1 MTASDLPLLPDGLCP
16 LPHLGVLRAQGDD
29 AANFLH
35 NQLTQDVLLL
45 RPDQARLAAWCNAK
59 GRMLASFVVC
69 KPSADEVLLICRRDV
84 LPAVLKR
91 LSMFVLRAKVRLS
104 DASDEHPLF
113 GLTGTALTALASTT
127 KPWQRVAL
135 GDGAQVLTLYPAQGQ
150 ARGLWLAPAGLT
162 PPAGPTLSAEQWAY
176 GEVMSG
182 VAWVGQP
189 NVEAFVPQMLNYESV
204 DGVNFKKG
212 CYPGQEVVARSQFR
226 GTLKRRAFIVQA
238 EVPMHEA
245 QEVFSSLDAEQ
256 PCGRVAQVA
265 SLSGCHVGIAE
276 LQLAALD
283 GASLHLG
290 NASGPLLQRLPLP
303 YPLRDDL

>member
-1 MTASDLPLLPDGLCP
+1 MTATDLPPLPDGLCP
-16 LPHLGVLRAQGDD
+16 LPHLGVLRAQGED
-29 AANFLH
+29 AASFLH
-35 NQLTQDVLLL
+35 NQLTQDVILLK
-45 RPDQARLAAWCNAK
+45 PDQARLAAWCNAK

-69 KPSADEVLLICRRDV
+69 RPASDEVLLVCRRDV
-84 LPAVLKR
+84 LANVLKR
-91 LSMFVLRAKVRLS
+91 LSMFVLRAKVRLT
-104 DASDEHPLF
+104 DASNEHALF
-113 GLTGTALTALASTT
+113 GLVGSSLIALAPQAS
-127 KPWQRVAL
+127 PWQRVAL
-135 GDGAQVLTLYPAQGQ
+135 DDGAQVLTHYPAQGQ
-150 ARGLWLAPAGLT
+150 RRGLWLAPAGVI

-182 VAWVGQP
+182 VAWVGQS
-189 NVEAFVPQMLNYESV
+189 NAEAFVPQMLNYESV

-238 EVPMHEA
+238 DGPLHEA
-245 QEVFSSLDAEQ
+245 QEVFSSLDASQ

-265 SLSGCHVGIAE
+265 NLSGCHVGIAE

-283 GASLHLG
+283 GAGLRLG
-290 NASGPLLQRLPLP
+290 DASGSLLRSLPLP